1 MAGQSIKRCGGI
13 IYNRDNDKVLVV
25 LNRESHEKGEN
36 KWGFPKGHRNFGEK
50 VIDCAK
56 REIKEETG
64 LVIPKSLL
72 KQRQCINNT
81 LYFII
86 NLKQEYDN
94 FNIIDKNEI
103 VKVEWMSISDL
114 KNKCYNR
121 DIRMFIRQEERSHQ
135 KYVDPI
141 IHSGTEKL
149 YTIVNNM
156 CIAI

>member
-1 MAGQSIKRCGGI
+1 MCIREFFIKSFFI
-13 IYNRDNDKVLVV
+13 ISD
-25 LNRESHEKGEN
+25 
-36 KWGFPKGHRNFGEK
+36 
-50 VIDCAK
+50 
-56 REIKEETG
+56 
-64 LVIPKSLL
+64 
-72 KQRQCINNT
+72 T

-94 FNIIDKNEI
+94 FDIIDKKEI
-103 VKVEWMSISDL
+103 VKVEWMSITDL

-121 DIRMFIRQEERSHQ
+121 DIRMFIRQEERYCQ

-141 IHSGTEKL
+141 VHSGNEKL